1 MWREFGQILMFKR
14 MKLEK
19 WIYWAD
25 FQKKKKIRIATIDV
39 LLLLWPPFK
48 TWASSFCR
56 CARIFLS
63 KMLFYCKRK
72 HPNRHDVRLKTLQT
86 KWIIVANLINVTLL
100 NYQQKSET
108 INSITERILRT
119 RKKARL
125 FFLSQ
130 FESTKTR
137 KIEFYPVLV
146 HRISSKIKSM
156 RQ

>member
-1 MWREFGQILMFKR
+1 MVKFLCLNGWNWRNEYTELI
-14 MKLEK
+14 
-19 WIYWAD
+19 
-25 FQKKKKIRIATIDV
+25 FQKKIRIATIDV

-56 CARIFLS
+56 CAKDFLY
-63 KMLFYCKRK
+63 KMLFNCRRK

-125 FFLSQ
+125 FF
-130 FESTKTR
+130 
-137 KIEFYPVLV
+137 P
-146 HRISSKIKSM
+146 HNSKVQKQE
-156 RQ
+156 R